1 MGEIYPEDDFF
12 KEKDKGGSK
21 KTTALD
27 NFGQDITKLAS
38 ENKLDPVIGRED
50 EIHRVIQILG
60 RRKKNKKL
68 SLLPPNFSL
77 HPQFLSLK
85 LLHNIRLVFLD

>member
-38 ENKLDPVIGRED
+38 ENKIDPVIGRED
-50 EIHRVIQILG
+50 EIHGVI
-60 RRKKNKKL
+60 
-68 SLLPPNFSL
+68 
-77 HPQFLSLK
+77 
-85 LLHNIRLVFLD
+85 